1 MVINFF
7 SGSPE
12 NNEEVSDES
21 LVSCILKYFPDD
33 YLKQKS

>member
-1 MVINFF
+1 MIIDFF

-21 LVSCILKYFPDD
+21 LVSCMLKYSPDD
-33 YLKQKS
+33 